1 MYVFA
6 QRYNCRMMN
15 WYMHR
20 MHHIL
25 YQRKTQVRICHIV
38 GFLRF
43 LSTKRHDMLK
53 YSGFLGL
60 LLFIFSCKGDS
71 GIDMKAYYFPVEKL
85 AEPVTY
91 TYTAVQDTLLED
103 IVWQYAAKRSGDKMM
118 LRGENLDR
126 TGRPV
131 QINEEEIT
139 DSGALLR
146 SLKLIGYDTT
156 GEASVIDARIVGNHV
171 FPFTV
176 QDSSLVYFYKIE
188 WDQPEDSLVLA
199 LTRNRRYLG
208 KTTFT
213 IGDTEYEAAR
223 FLLRELLTTD
233 REGMT
238 KSQWSGEELYAKGL
252 GLVYYRKEISKG
264 YILEYALKSSPFQ
277 TK

>member
-1 MYVFA
+1 
-6 QRYNCRMMN
+6 
-15 WYMHR
+15 MHTI
-20 MHHIL
+20 HHIL
-25 YQRKTQVRICHIV
+25 YQRKTPVRVCHIV

-43 LSTKRHDMLK
+43 LSTKRHEMLK
-53 YSGFLGL
+53 YLGFAVL
-60 LLFIFSCKGDS
+60 LSFILSCKNDS
-71 GIDMKAYYFPVEKL
+71 GTNLEDYYFPVEKL
-85 AEPVTY
+85 TEPVTY
-91 TYTAVQDTLLED
+91 TYTSVNDTLMED
-103 IVWQYAAKRSGDKMM
+103 VVWKYHAFETGDKMM

-126 TGRPV
+126 AGRPV

-146 SLKLIGYDTT
+146 SLQLIAYDTA
-156 GEASVIDARIVGNHV
+156 GQASLIDARIVGTHV

-188 WDQPEDSLVLA
+188 WDQPEDSLVVA
-199 LTRNRRYLG
+199 LTRNRRFLG
-208 KTTFT
+208 KTTVM

-238 KSQWSGEELYAKGL
+238 KSQWAGEELYAKGI

-264 YILEYALKSSPFQ
+264 YILEYALKSIPFQ